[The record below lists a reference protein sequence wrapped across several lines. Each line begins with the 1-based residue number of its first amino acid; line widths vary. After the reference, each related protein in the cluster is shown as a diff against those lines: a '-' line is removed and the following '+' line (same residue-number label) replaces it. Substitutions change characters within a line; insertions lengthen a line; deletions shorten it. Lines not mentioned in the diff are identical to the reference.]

1 MVELNSTNVICGVQ
15 DGQCRTVRQFQFTDW
30 PDQGVPNSGEGFIE
44 LIGQVHKT
52 KEQFGH
58 EGPIIVH
65 CRYALHF
72 RKTRHLYMNMKTLQR
87 RTPLSLIWRGCVAQ
101 RAGQQL
107 AIHHNNR
114 SKL

>member
-1 MVELNSTNVICGVQ
+1 MMTPTMMMQ

-30 PDQGVPNSGEGFIE
+30 PEQGVPNNGEGFIE

-65 CRYALHF
+65 CRSARVLSASYSVDLASITHI
-72 RKTRHLYMNMKTLQR
+72 KRHNKQ
-87 RTPLSLIWRGCVAQ
+87 
-101 RAGQQL
+101 
-107 AIHHNNR
+107 
-114 SKL
+114 